1 MKEKLFLSF
10 ALALCLLVLPS
21 ASASGNSG
29 EASES
34 SAEMS
39 EAQDAVS
46 RGIPEDWLVGPSPGL
61 PEALYPRP
69 ALGDPVF
76 QAEIDSL
83 CVQRSAKTVELPL
96 KELLASQTRIK
107 KGKHLPRKHV
117 ILSFDDG
124 PHNPFTLL
132 ILDMLDRCKV
142 KAHFFVV
149 GKLVSRPEH
158 RATLERLLDQ
168 GHVLGSHSHS
178 HANLLDIELG
188 AARREIERGHRALE
202 KTLGIRTSLFRF
214 PFGAG
219 SSSHALREIL
229 ADNGLVSMG
238 WTMSAYDT
246 VYDQPASVL
255 EHSLIRFEEESRGG
269 MIFLAHD
276 RKRATVRMLPD
287 LLKFL
292 VERDYTFVV
301 VKSAKSPNLRA
312 EQGAKP

>member
-1 MKEKLFLSF
+1 MFRAALNKTLFFCSVSLLSM
-10 ALALCLLVLPS
+10 LVFSS
-21 ASASGNSG
+21 ASASDSSEELREKAV
-29 EASES
+29 EAPEFQ
-34 SAEMS
+34 E
-39 EAQDAVS
+39 AVS
-46 RGIPEDWLVGPSPGL
+46 RGIPGDWLVGPSPGL

-96 KELLASQTRIK
+96 KDVLASQTRIK
-107 KGKHLPRKHV
+107 KGKNLPEKHV

-124 PHNPFTLL
+124 PHNPYTLL

-158 RATLERLLDQ
+158 RATLDRLLAR

-178 HANLLDIELG
+178 HANLLEVELG
-188 AARREIERGHRALE
+188 VARREIERGHRALE
-202 KTLGIRTSLFRF
+202 KTLGIRTPFFRF

-219 SSSHALREIL
+219 SASHPLRAIL
-229 ADNGLVSMG
+229 AENGLVSMG

-287 LLKFL
+287 LL
-292 VERDYTFVV
+292 
-301 VKSAKSPNLRA
+301 
-312 EQGAKP
+312 